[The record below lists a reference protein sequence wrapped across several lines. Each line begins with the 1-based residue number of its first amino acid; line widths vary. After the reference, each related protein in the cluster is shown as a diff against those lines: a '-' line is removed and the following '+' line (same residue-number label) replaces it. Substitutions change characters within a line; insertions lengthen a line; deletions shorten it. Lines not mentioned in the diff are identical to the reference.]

1 MGEDVEEV
9 DMVIKIG
16 GTALRYQ
23 CLAMPFM
30 GTQCGH
36 ENRNDRKFCEE
47 CGSPLRDYTKPR
59 ENLIMPND
67 IKNEQLTEKKTKT
80 VKIYT
85 TICSI
90 ILVMAVIFTALSFC
104 FKNELRKAFA
114 IVSIVLFVAFFIVA
128 AIKKRKVKKINSQIK
143 ED

>member
-1 MGEDVEEV
+1 MF
-9 DMVIKIG
+9 
-16 GTALRYQ
+16 
-23 CLAMPFM
+23 C
-30 GTQCGH
+30 TQCGK

-59 ENLIMPND
+59 ENLIMPSD
-67 IKNEQLTEKKTKT
+67 IKNEQLTEKKTKI

-85 TICSI
+85 TICCI

-114 IVSIVLFVAFFIVA
+114 IVSIVLFISFFIVA
-128 AIKKRKVKKINSQIK
+128 LIKKHKVKKINSQIK